1 MTYGVMIMLEEVDYG
16 SKKNHK
22 KDMAII
28 ILAYIIVMFIVPFI
42 LNKLGIIRVFP
53 TGRAWKAEGN
63 INLAFLFLTATEF
76 LVAFL
81 VGLITH
87 KGNVY
92 QVLIL
97 CSFLVKFALYCF
109 VSIILF
115 WFYRTLISNFNILL
129 VRLIVSFYAYKGIF
143 FASTL
148 LCIPTLLGV
157 QLSKVIKNKKKEK
170 EIMVKLNENRY

>member
-1 MTYGVMIMLEEVDYG
+1 MLEEVDYG

-22 KDMAII
+22 KDMVII

-63 INLAFLFLTATEF
+63 INLAFLILTATEF

-87 KGNVY
+87 KGNV
-92 QVLIL
+92 
-97 CSFLVKFALYCF
+97 